1 MNNYIHIT
9 VAAIVENNGDFL
21 MVEEHSSRLAQNV
34 FNQPAGHFE
43 NNESIINAVVRET
56 LEETAWLVEPK
67 FVVGI
72 YQSFNDKNQDATQ
85 YLRFCIACNAIEKTN
100 NPLDPDIINS
110 LWINPQDIMAL
121 DNTRSPMVKHCLQD
135 YLDGQCFPLDILTT
149 LR

>member
-34 FNQPAGHFE
+34 FNQPAGHVE

-121 DNTRSPMVKHCLQD
+121 DNTRSPMVKRCLQD